1 MLKKSKKKLAS
12 AILSAAVM
20 ASALSAPF
28 AFENQPSVLSVPATV
43 TANAADSA
51 ITIADMP
58 SEYQYAADWIYQ
70 NRVQNEDSMGTKS
83 KRWNSL
89 FDQII
94 ANNGELN
101 YVVRWQSTQ
110 TITYEQRKQFE
121 TLVETGIN
129 QWASWLSGYENWP
142 FDHIKVNIVG
152 WAVLDRNSLLD
163 IHDDEVIWDNIKEHD
178 DLSDSQAGVPSD
190 LPCAPAELW
199 TFNYFYDR
207 DHVYNGQSF
216 DEYLWCTQN
225 YGDYGGCGGDWGQ
238 RLSDNY
244 YLAAASGSGYP
255 HIYWHELGHGFG
267 MTDFY
272 GGEGESNG
280 FPPGGFPG
288 GENSI
293 MMAGSASKITDFDG
307 WFLRYLWTKIK
318 DEEGRFDLSSVTPV
332 TTTTTTTTTTAPIET
347 TVTTTT
353 TTVPDDDVKYGSKTV
368 DVTDAES
375 IDYTVIGNPW
385 AGINGVVGHWD
396 QTADDAGENG
406 WITEPWEGTLDEN
419 GKLTLHYD
427 IPEGVSE
434 VKIDIYWSGV
444 WNNDT
449 QSIDKVSADVGDV
462 IVNKKAIETT
472 STTTSETTTTTTTKP
487 AETTTTTTSE
497 IPTTSTTTIVDDLLY
512 GDANTDGKVDI
523 SDAVMILQAIAN
535 KDKYGLTGND
545 PTHITESGWR
555 NADCSSVGDG
565 VTTKDALA
573 VQKYI
578 IDLITLPEQ

>member
-12 AILSAAVM
+12 ALLSAAVM

-121 TLVETGIN
+121 ILVETGVN
-129 QWASWLSGYENWP
+129 QWASWLAGYENWP

-178 DLSDSQAGVPSD
+178 DLSDSQAGVPSE

-332 TTTTTTTTTTAPIET
+332 TTTTTTTTTT
-347 TVTTTT
+347 
-353 TTVPDDDVKYGSKTV
+353 
-368 DVTDAES
+368 
-375 IDYTVIGNPW
+375 
-385 AGINGVVGHWD
+385 
-396 QTADDAGENG
+396 
-406 WITEPWEGTLDEN
+406 
-419 GKLTLHYD
+419 
-427 IPEGVSE
+427 
-434 VKIDIYWSGV
+434 
-444 WNNDT
+444 
-449 QSIDKVSADVGDV
+449 
-462 IVNKKAIETT
+462 
-472 STTTSETTTTTTTKP
+472 KP